1 MYIWIGYEGTGLEQR
16 ILSGPSARTTG
27 WLGYFVHITRYAAPF
42 DRGRKT

>member
-27 WLGYFVHITRYAAPF
+27 WLGYFVHITRYVAPF